1 MSLQQVFEK
10 LAEVQEKHPRE
21 FNEVIAEHPEWFN
34 AIRDWKREQEL
45 ILNAQLDNPTGYAAH
60 YEGIHGMN
68 PPFHVAMWII
78 AIYKAHDEGL
88 GFSLNGFRG
97 SWKSSALSVDFV
109 SFRISKEPFKTNLV
123 VCAAEPTADK
133 ITKAIADIIEFNP
146 FWKKAYP
153 NVIPIEGKWSSD
165 GYWVIDTKFSREEWS
180 GKMAGQIDPTLLGGG
195 YTSTKINGRHPSG
208 VLLAD
213 DMHDLNNSLSDNERK
228 FVVKFF
234 TTILMKTVIRV
245 KDKLDTWVVNIG
257 IPYGI
262 DDIHQT
268 AKQSGGF
275 LTSTLPVMVKAK
287 EGDKD
292 AVYIDG
298 INKQT
303 GIVYE
308 DIVGWWILTWG
319 EKFGIDTIIKERG
332 LGKQDFWQQMM
343 MDLQGARSG
352 GLRYY
357 SYPHGDIDKNWLCS
371 TGVDPSWTFRER
383 KEIFSNS
390 SFFSMCHTLVI
401 PRGGA
406 VIAGGKLEQCTDV
419 ESAGLLLSSLVEYPN
434 TQNFYVEDVGVGLIY
449 QKSISRL
456 NPKLA
461 SKIIASDLGGI
472 RMKGEKRAKAKNKDE
487 RARREFA
494 PFLESAIIFIS
505 DERTDY
511 LDTLRD
517 ALDNISEMNY
527 KLPDK
532 KWDALD
538 GAYHSLKGIPQVL
551 YQKPLG
557 EDLSQLFTKKKAPHP
572 LAGR

>member
-1 MSLQQVFEK
+1 MSLQKTIEQLVK
-10 LAEVQEKHPRE
+10 IQEKYPRE
-21 FNEVIAEHPEWFN
+21 FEEVIKEHPEWFN
-34 AIRDWKREQEL
+34 AVRDWKHEQEL
-45 ILNAQLDNPTGYAAH
+45 ILQAQQDTPGGFFAF
-60 YEGIHGMN
+60 YEGIHGMQ
-68 PPFHVAMWII
+68 PPPHVKAWVYE
-78 AIYKAHDEGL
+78 IYKAHDGGL

-97 SWKSSALSVDFV
+97 SWKSSALSVDLV
-109 SFRISKEPFKTNLV
+109 SFRISKEPHKTNLV

-165 GYWVIDTKFSREEWS
+165 GYWVIDTNYTREEWS
-180 GKMAGQIDPTLLGGG
+180 GRMAGQIDPTLLGGG

-234 TTILMKTVIRV
+234 TTILMKTVIRIN
-245 KDKLDTWVVNIG
+245 DKLDTWVVNIG

-268 AKQSGGF
+268 ARLSGGF
-275 LTSTLPVMVKAK
+275 LVSTLPVMVRAS
-287 EGDKD
+287 EGQKD

-298 INKQT
+298 VNKQT
-303 GIVYE
+303 GVVYE

-319 EKFGIDTIIKERG
+319 EKFGVDTIIKERG

-343 MDLQGARSG
+343 MDLQGAKSG

-357 SYPHGDIDKNWLCS
+357 SYPHTEIDKNWLCS

-383 KEIFSNS
+383 KEIFTNS

-401 PRGGA
+401 PKGGA

-419 ESAGLLLSSLVEYPN
+419 ESAGLLLSSLIEYPN
-434 TQNFYVEDVGVGLIY
+434 TQNFYVEDVGVGKLY
-449 QKSISRL
+449 QESIKRL
-456 NPKLA
+456 NPTLA

-472 RMKGEKRAKAKNKDE
+472 RLRGEKRAKAKNKDE

-505 DERTDY
+505 DERTPF

-527 KLPDK
+527 KLPDI

-538 GAYHSLKGIPQVL
+538 SAYHSLKGIPQVL
-551 YQKPLG
+551 YQKTIDS
-557 EDLSQLFTKKKAPHP
+557 DLSQIFNRKKAPHP